1 MSKIKVSPE
10 ETLKG
15 RTKYKKLKKIDGII
29 KLLSIRTNKSM
40 EYLYE
45 NIVWPLYNKNNRFNA
60 FETISLNGGKKILK
74 KLNIEED
81 IKNELINIIK
91 IRMAP
96 RLKEIRSTF
105 KLVCYAFNGIDSI
118 KESLLSGKNIEEND
132 CPIIYKLISSP
143 EYECIIYSYDKTYGI
158 NLMNFSLEI
167 VKKEIEQKGGYFLM
181 EKEPEVINSN
191 KNKLW

>member
-1 MSKIKVSPE
+1 
-10 ETLKG
+10 
-15 RTKYKKLKKIDGII
+15 
-29 KLLSIRTNKSM
+29 
-40 EYLYE
+40 
-45 NIVWPLYNKNNRFNA
+45 
-60 FETISLNGGKKILK
+60 
-74 KLNIEED
+74 
-81 IKNELINIIK
+81 
-91 IRMAP
+91 MAP

-132 CPIIYKLISSP
+132 YPIIYKLISSP

>member
-1 MSKIKVSPE
+1 MIINPEKKFIYLFKIKVSPE

-45 NIVWPLYNKNNRFNA
+45 NIVWPLYNKNNPFNA
-60 FETISLNGGKKILK
+60 FETIALNGGKKILK
-74 KLNIEED
+74 KLSIEED

-96 RLKEIRSTF
+96 RLKEIRGTF

-118 KESLLSGKNIEEND
+118 KEFLLSGKYIDEND
-132 CPIIYKLISSP
+132 CPIIYKIISSP

-158 NLMNFSLEI
+158 NLMKFSLEI
-167 VKKEIEQKGGYFLM
+167 VKKEIE
-181 EKEPEVINSN
+181 
-191 KNKLW
+191 